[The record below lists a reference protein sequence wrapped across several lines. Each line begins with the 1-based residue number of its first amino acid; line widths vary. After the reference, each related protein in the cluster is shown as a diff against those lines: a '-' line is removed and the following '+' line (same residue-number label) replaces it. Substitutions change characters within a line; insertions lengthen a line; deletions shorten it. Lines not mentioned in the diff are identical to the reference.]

1 MKINFFSN
9 AMHSPT
15 GYGNQTKLFVPRLKA
30 LGHEMT
36 LTAFYG
42 VQGAPLVLDGIKTYP
57 LVKHPYGQDVMQAH
71 ADHAQADAIISLL
84 DIWVVSDQLTTP
96 WFPWFPIDCEPIP
109 PRVLEQSARATKGIT
124 MSKFGQ
130 RMATQAGLETFYVP
144 HGVDTKV
151 FRPVDRVE
159 ARKKLG
165 LPLDKFIVG
174 MVAANKGNPPRKAFH
189 EHIAAFAA
197 LHMAHPDTLLYLH
210 TDDGT
215 HGGEVVNLIQY
226 CQRMGLKPGEDVL
239 FPDQYIYQM
248 GFPDDYLVS
257 LYNAFDVKMLVSL
270 GEGFGIPLIEAQ
282 ACGCPVITGAWTAME
297 ELCFSGW
304 KIPKSEA
311 APYYID
317 FFDAFQ
323 YRVSVQ
329 ALEQRLLAAY
339 EMRGNEDYRKRARDG
354 ALAYDADKVVEKYWK
369 PVLREIE
376 KMAGDINS
384 ARACEHDWHGVG
396 LYNKDGSISVPC
408 KKCGSEKIGF
418 RDGREIIVAHG
429 FVNDKT
435 GVTYAEADGLE
446 WLLTRETVR
455 EYDHDLNLPASPKV
469 IDIGAHVG
477 VVSMYLAK
485 KYGAEVWAYEPLP
498 ENYRRLVL
506 NIERNGLQDKV
517 HPFNLAVTGDGRD
530 VTITANMTN
539 SGGNSIYDGGE
550 TVAHSTTFAEILKQ
564 TGAVDLLKI
573 DCEGAE
579 FEILADVEI
588 LRGNV
593 GMVRGEVH
601 NKQGDGEKLITD
613 IKAIIPNTEM
623 VVLK

>member
-1 MKINFFSN
+1 MKINWFSN
-9 AMHSPT
+9 AMHSNT
-15 GYGNQTKLFVPRLKA
+15 GYGVQTRLFLPRLKA
-30 LGHEMT
+30 LGHEVT
-36 LTAFYG
+36 LSAFWG
-42 VQGAPLVLDGIKTYP
+42 LQGGHLNIDGIKTFP
-57 LVKHPYGQDVMQAH
+57 TFKHPYGQDVMQAH
-71 ADHAQADAIISLL
+71 ATHSGADAIISLMDL
-84 DIWVVSDQLTTP
+84 WVVTDRITTP
-96 WFPWFPIDCEPIP
+96 WFPWFPIDHEPMP
-109 PRVLEQSARATKGIT
+109 APVLDRARVATKPIV

-130 RMATQAGLETFYVP
+130 RMAQQVGLETFYVP
-144 HGVDTKV
+144 HGVDTKI
-151 FRPVDRVE
+151 FKPGDRIE

-165 LPLDKFIVG
+165 LPQDKFIVG
-174 MVAANKGNPPRKAFH
+174 MVAANQGNPPRKAFF

-197 LHMAHPDTLLYLH
+197 LKARHPDTLLYLH

-215 HGGEVVNLIQY
+215 HGGECVNLIKY
-226 CQRMGLKPGEDVL
+226 SQRLGLKPRDDIL
-239 FPDQYIYQM
+239 FPDQYDYAL
-248 GFPDDYLVS
+248 GLPDDYMAA
-257 LYNAFDVKMLVSL
+257 LYNAFDVMMLVSL

-297 ELCFSGW
+297 ELFFSGW

-311 APYYID
+311 QPVYHD
-317 FFDAFQ
+317 LFDAFQ
-323 YRVSVQ
+323 FQVP
-329 ALEQRLLAAY
+329 AAAIEQRLNAAY
-339 EMRGNEDYRKRARDG
+339 DMRGNEDYRKLARDG

-376 KMAGDINS
+376 KLAGDINS
-384 ARACEHDWHGVG
+384 ARACAHDWHGVG

-435 GVTYAEADGLE
+435 GITYAEADGLE

-455 EYDHDLNLPASPKV
+455 EYDHGLNLPANPKV

-530 VTITANMTN
+530 VNITANMTN

-550 TVAHSTTFAEILKQ
+550 VAAHSTTFAEILKQ

-579 FEILADVEI
+579 FEILADAEI

-601 NKQGDGEKLITD
+601 NKQGDGEKLIAA
-613 IKAIIPNTEM
+613 IKAVVPNTEM